1 MELSSSKIKI
11 FQEGTFQTRKR
22 KKKVFLI
29 FCKMELSGPKIK
41 SVLIFQNLEL
51 ASPKNKKFQEGT
63 SRTRKIKNKHSENI
77 FFYFRKWNVF
87 PVRLKSS
94 YIFSHTSGGNW

>member
-1 MELSSSKIKI
+1 
-11 FQEGTFQTRKR
+11 
-22 KKKVFLI
+22 
-29 FCKMELSGPKIK
+29 MELSGPKIK

-77 FFYFRKWNVF
+77 FVYFSKWKVF

>member
-1 MELSSSKIKI
+1 
-11 FQEGTFQTRKR
+11 
-22 KKKVFLI
+22 
-29 FCKMELSGPKIK
+29 MELSGPKIK

-77 FFYFRKWNVF
+77 FFYFRKGNVF